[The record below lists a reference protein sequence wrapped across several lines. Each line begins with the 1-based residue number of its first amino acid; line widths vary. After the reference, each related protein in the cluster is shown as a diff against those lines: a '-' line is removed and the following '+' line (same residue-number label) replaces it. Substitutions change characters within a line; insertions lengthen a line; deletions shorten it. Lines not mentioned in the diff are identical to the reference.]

1 MQFQSAH
8 EDDIQT
14 FSYGQCMWFAL
25 AAHER
30 TGWPLEVVLDDGGFI
45 GHAWVRMPDGDS
57 LDVAGRNGA
66 DDFIEDPSAV
76 RAVSAEEL
84 VALAGGERDLASLE
98 AAHRVLDGMGLPK
111 ASQPSRRRPKP

>member
-1 MQFQSAH
+1 MQFQAAS

-14 FSYGQCMWFAL
+14 FSYGHCMWFAL

-57 LDVAGRNGA
+57 FDVAGRNGA
-66 DDFIEDPSAV
+66 EDFIDDPAAV
-76 RAVSAEEL
+76 RAVTVDEL
-84 VALAGGERDLASLE
+84 VALAGGERERVSME
-98 AAHRVLDGMGLPK
+98 EAHRVLDGMGVLK
-111 ASQPSRRRPKP
+111 APQPSRRQPKP